1 MSHYYLNV
9 ILIILYIQNME
20 HDWKIGENSGTA
32 QGERTSN
39 FKKAVVSSL
48 EVVIIIL
55 LPGSHFCAEME
66 QDGEFHSQCRS

>member
-1 MSHYYLNV
+1 M
-9 ILIILYIQNME
+9 ILIILHIQNME

-32 QGERTSN
+32 QGELTS
-39 FKKAVVSSL
+39 KEETTSSLKL

-55 LPGSHFCAEME
+55 LPGSHFRAEME